1 MLASAMRDSEPKQ
14 KPTHEVRLGRIRA
27 AIWDN
32 ATDNGSWRKVTFS
45 RLFKDKD
52 NRWRDTESFS
62 QEDVLLLTEVAR
74 QVAYILYKDE
84 PEAATA
90 EELVSRR

>member
-14 KPTHEVRLGRIRA
+14 RPAREVRLGRIRA
-27 AIWDN
+27 AIWEN
-32 ATDNGSWRKVTFS
+32 ATDNGAWRKVTFS

-62 QEDVLLLTEVAR
+62 KEDVLLLTEVAR
-74 QVAYILYKDE
+74 QVAYILYKEE
-84 PEAATA
+84 PEAEST
-90 EELVSRR
+90 EELVS